1 MINAHHE
8 FSASLQIPFFCLSN
22 IQTQRLIVND
32 ISVYM
37 LPGVTYS

>member
-1 MINAHHE
+1 MLITN
-8 FSASLQIPFFCLSN
+8 SQRCLQIPFFCLSN